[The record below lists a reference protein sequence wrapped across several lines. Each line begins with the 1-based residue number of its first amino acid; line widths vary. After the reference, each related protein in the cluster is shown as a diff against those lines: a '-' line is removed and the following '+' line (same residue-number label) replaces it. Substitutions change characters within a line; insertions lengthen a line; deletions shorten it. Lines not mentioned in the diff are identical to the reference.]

1 MSSPPYNGDPRDE
14 CPHLS
19 VSEIAREAV
28 RSLDVGSPLNP
39 HVRCKGSGD
48 PACPNCYPM
57 FGEMRKLLAT
67 SENQRVADL
76 LAKWAKKNKPID
88 KHTIVELECDS
99 TRGGVLAL
107 PLVDIKRIRK
117 TEATTVGGGKLPK
130 QCIITLSA
138 DKTFVTKMDYDQLVD
153 MWEAAR
159 EDANFEEPR
168 FVGSL
173 LAFAKGEIRR
183 VRAAEGELHVFGSD
197 NIVIAPGVTSEH
209 PDFDALW
216 TWLGEYGW
224 LQA

>member
-14 CPHLS
+14 GPHLS

-28 RSLDVGSPLNP
+28 RSLDVGPPLNP

-48 PACPNCYPM
+48 PACPNCYAT

-88 KHTIVELECDS
+88 RHTVIELPQGGDVLAIPLSSIRRIEHFAPTEGPNARGPLTIVHHGKDS
-99 TRGGVLAL
+99 QS
-107 PLVDIKRIRK
+107 
-117 TEATTVGGGKLPK
+117 AT
-130 QCIITLSA
+130 S
-138 DKTFVTKMDYDQLVD
+138 FDYDQLVD

-173 LAFAKGEIRR
+173 LSFAKGEIRR
-183 VRAAEGELHVFGSD
+183 VRAAEGELHVFGAD